1 MPMPGSRSR
10 ILPVASG
17 LSFFAAL
24 LSRVASAW
32 IGTGECHN
40 VSEVRDSRPSLG
52 EDGAGV
58 GVDLRE
64 ADGAPSCSLKSK
76 VESADA

>member
-1 MPMPGSRSR
+1 MPLPIRS
-10 ILPVASG
+10 VG
-17 LSFFAAL
+17 L
-24 LSRVASAW
+24 
-32 IGTGECHN
+32 IPCNGTAPFWVQSKPNN
-40 VSEVRDSRPSLG
+40 VSEVRDSWPSLS